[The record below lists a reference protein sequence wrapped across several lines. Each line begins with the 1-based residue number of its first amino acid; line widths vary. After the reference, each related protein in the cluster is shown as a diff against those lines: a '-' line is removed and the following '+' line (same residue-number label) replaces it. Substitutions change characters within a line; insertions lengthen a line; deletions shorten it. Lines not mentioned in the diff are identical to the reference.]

1 MSRFILIAVLSSLS
15 MISITSIAA
24 ADDKKPARGANTA
37 NTAPAPK
44 VKTYNFSSLDIEG
57 KLKTPQLL
65 YFLNRMQSEFDA
77 TTPARRSFLPELKR
91 STDGM

>member
-1 MSRFILIAVLSSLS
+1 MKRNIIVSSLALAL
-15 MISITSIAA
+15 AA
-24 ADDKKPARGANTA
+24 LAPLRAGAEDKKPARGAATTA
-37 NTAPAPK
+37 APNAPK

-65 YFLNRMQSEFDA
+65 YFLNRMQAEFDA
-77 TTPARRSFLPELKR
+77 ATPTRRSFLPELKR